1 MLSIEGRG
9 HRHTGGGGRR
19 EPLGR
24 HAGTQ
29 PFSDFNNTENT
40 TKRKEP
46 HMENNPNTE
55 NNPNPQIQTPP
66 AQPEAETQ
74 SFMKKW
80 ADKLPGW
87 MFPKL
92 NPKSAH
98 TCAIVGLVLGAFSLL
113 LAIVPCVGGNAWF
126 FGIPAL
132 YVCLMALRSS
142 SPSEQ
147 KNGTMTTVGA
157 VLAVLATLI
166 AFLQI
171 AMANEAAKSLEDTSR
186 DFERAA
192 DDFERSMNNIRFD
205 F

>member
-1 MLSIEGRG
+1 
-9 HRHTGGGGRR
+9 
-19 EPLGR
+19 
-24 HAGTQ
+24 
-29 PFSDFNNTENT
+29 
-40 TKRKEP
+40 
-46 HMENNPNTE
+46 MENNPNTG
-55 NNPNPQIQTPP
+55 NNPNPQVQNPS
-66 AQPEAETQ
+66 AQAEAETK

-98 TCAIVGLVLGAFSLL
+98 TCAIVGLVLAAFSLL

-142 SPSEQ
+142 APSEQ
-147 KNGTMTTVGA
+147 KNGTLTTVGA
-157 VLAVLATLI
+157 VLAILATVI
-166 AFLQI
+166 ACLQI
-171 AMANEAAKSLEDTSR
+171 AMANEAAKSLDNASR
-186 DFERAA
+186 DFDRAA
-192 DDFERSMNNIRFD
+192 DDFERSMNNIHFD